1 LPIAPGN
8 PRYGKDATYVDCAHY
23 YWEAATP
30 SWFVCMDPATTAA
43 EVELRRGEITEA
55 NLQRYVVRRLTYN
68 PDFEAMARDLLGF
81 LADPPR
87 PERAGS
93 EAHG

>member
-1 LPIAPGN
+1 
-8 PRYGKDATYVDCAHY
+8 
-23 YWEAATP
+23 
-30 SWFVCMDPATTAA
+30 MDPATTAA